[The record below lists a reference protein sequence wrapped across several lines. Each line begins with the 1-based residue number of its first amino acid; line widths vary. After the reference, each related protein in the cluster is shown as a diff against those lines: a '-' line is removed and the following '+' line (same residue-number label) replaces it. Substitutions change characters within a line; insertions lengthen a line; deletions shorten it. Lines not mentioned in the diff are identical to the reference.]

1 MQASTQQTGAF
12 ERGLVRRQPQAW
24 RDMLVGSSPALER
37 VAEIVRLAAP
47 RRSTVLIT
55 GETGTG
61 KEVAARAVHAAS
73 DRCMRPM
80 VAVNCGAIPDNL
92 VESELF
98 GYVRGAFTGAMQS
111 RSGRFEEAQGGTILL
126 DEIGE
131 LPLDLQGKLL
141 RVLQERVVQRLGSS
155 ELIRLDIRV
164 IAATNCDLAESVRKR
179 EFREDLYYRLNV
191 VPMRMPPL
199 RERVSDVPALATHFV
214 RAICDLEGIPEK
226 VLCDS
231 AIQAMQR
238 YAWPGN
244 VRQLQHA
251 VEMAVV
257 LSGDRI
263 LLTAS
268 DFPLPTSTSSA
279 DAVERRV
286 SVPAAGLNFDDEVS
300 RFERSILEQALSA
313 CSGNKARAAELLQM
327 KRTTLL
333 AKLKSLGLGLIEE
346 PQSICA

>member
-1 MQASTQQTGAF
+1 MTSD
-12 ERGLVRRQPQAW
+12 RGLIEHRARSW

-37 VAEIVRLAAP
+37 VVEIIRLAAP
-47 RRSTVLIT
+47 RRSTVLVT

-61 KEVAARAVHAAS
+61 KEVAAQAIHAAS

-80 VAVNCGAIPDNL
+80 VAVNCGAIPANL

-111 RSGRFEEAQGGTILL
+111 RTGRFEEAQGGTILL
-126 DEIGE
+126 DEVSE
-131 LPLDLQGKLL
+131 LPLELQGKLL
-141 RVLQERVVQRLGSS
+141 RVLQEREVQRLGSS
-155 ELIRLDIRV
+155 EVTHLDIRV
-164 IAATNCDLAESVRKR
+164 IAATNCDLTEAVRKR

-191 VPMRMPPL
+191 VPLRMPPL
-199 RERVSDVPALATHFV
+199 RDRVSDIAQLADHFL
-214 RAICDLEGIPEK
+214 RAICETEGIPGKALSEGA
-226 VLCDS
+226 VEV
-231 AIQAMQR
+231 MQR
-238 YAWPGN
+238 HPWPGN

-268 DFPLPTSTSSA
+268 DFALPTSGASPTG
-279 DAVERRV
+279 VERAM
-286 SVPAAGLNFDDEVS
+286 PLTTAGLNFDEEVS
-300 RFERSILEQALSA
+300 RFERTILEQALSA
-313 CSGNKARAAELLQM
+313 CGGNKARTAELLHM

-333 AKLKSLGLGLIEE
+333 AKLKALGLRTADEM
-346 PQSICA
+346 QSACA